1 MAHGFVL
8 FLLFSCIIPTNI
20 HACKQTEHSSLRSFA
35 SILSSPPLNWTYTMK
50 LLLLT
55 LKLVKLLACWKN
67 EDGIAPKKLLDFS
80 SNLFND
86 DLAPGLWK
94 CSELQKLHYPLNS
107 LHGAFSDKIVNLTNL
122 AILDL
127 SFNHFGG
134 KLTPNLGKLSK
145 LKFVTLDFNNLEGS
159 LPQSLMNCTNL
170 VELRL
175 GSNNLEG
182 DISMPDFSRL
192 TQLTKLDLRM
202 NNFIGEPFINGEAV
216 PYDPKSRN
224 FDRRRENM
232 QNRDFQNRGQPP
244 TPNQAGQNPGCNMP
258 GPANNVRTPNN
269 MGPLPPNNNMSPNY
283 SNVQQPNNWSGG
295 QPNNWSGGQPNNN
308 GNQIPPPPPNYNQ
321 MPPNNMGGWG
331 APGQYQDNY
340 TPGRDDGGVP
350 GANRY

>member
-127 SFNHFGG
+127 SFNHLGG

-145 LKFVTLDFNNLEGS
+145 LKFLTLDFNNLDDFNNLEGS

-216 PYDPKSRN
+216 PYDPKYHEEWIRNNSRANERNRRNDRRRNYDRSRN

-244 TPNQAGQNPGCNMP
+244 TPNQAEQNPGPNTP
-258 GPANNVRTPNN
+258 GPANNMRTPNN
-269 MGPLPPNNNMSPNY
+269 MAPLPPNAGPMPHHNNMSPNY
-283 SNVQQPNNWSGG
+283 SNVQQSNN
-295 QPNNWSGGQPNNN
+295 
-308 GNQIPPPPPNYNQ
+308 
-321 MPPNNMGGWG
+321 
-331 APGQYQDNY
+331 
-340 TPGRDDGGVP
+340 
-350 GANRY
+350 